1 MNKITIKLNPSIS
14 FYYNM
19 PVYLSVYKKVDS
31 YDLDVLRDDVV
42 NKLAGGART
51 KIFTFLEGKE
61 AFDIRIAAMRKAVID
76 ALIEKH
82 KPLAGDSFAKVTE
95 AALEVSVPVVEDSPV
110 VQAEEPIEEAPK
122 VVTKRKTAAK
132 KVEEAPAE

>member
-31 YDLDVLRDDVV
+31 YDLDVLSDDVV
-42 NKLAGGART
+42 NKLAGGERT

-110 VQAEEPIEEAPK
+110 VQAEAPIEEAPK